1 MAQLTLHMK
10 HITDTTLPLKV
21 GQLNRGHGHYSYAVL
36 DDTGKPIAEGF
47 TDPHTPILIVKAV
60 NNHQQLIN
68 AVERAIPALW
78 LLAAGNQDAAKRHTE
93 LLNALQ
99 QARKEIP

>member
-1 MAQLTLHMK
+1 MN

-47 TDPHTPILIVKAV
+47 TDPDTPILIVRAV
-60 NNHQQLIN
+60 NNHQQLVD
-68 AVERAIPALW
+68 AVEKAIPALW
-78 LLAAGNQDAAKRHTE
+78 LLAAAGNKDAAKRHTE
-93 LLNALQ
+93 LLNALKEAQ
-99 QARKEIP
+99 KEIP